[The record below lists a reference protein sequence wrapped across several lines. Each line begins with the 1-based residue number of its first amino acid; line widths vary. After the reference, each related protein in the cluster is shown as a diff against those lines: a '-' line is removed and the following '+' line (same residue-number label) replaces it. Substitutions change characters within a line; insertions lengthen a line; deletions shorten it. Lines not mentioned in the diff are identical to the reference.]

1 MRKFAKEIV
10 PELNGNE
17 IDFFGWVHEAR
28 LLGGISFLVLK
39 DRTGFIQ
46 VTALKKE
53 AKPELFRLFSELTK
67 ESFVSVKGKV
77 QANKQAPNGVEL
89 IPSSLEIISKASTP
103 LPLDTSGKIESD
115 LSVRLDNRY
124 LDIRNPKSIAVFQLR
139 AKIAR
144 YCSDYFEE
152 NNFINVQTPKLTEAG
167 LESGSE
173 MFTVKY
179 YDKTASLAQSPQ
191 LYKQMLIVAGF
202 EKVYEIAP
210 VFRAE
215 KSHTVRHLTEFTG
228 IDFEMANIKDFND
241 VMDEEEK
248 MVKFMLEKML
258 KHKDLYSQFNI
269 EAVIPKKIP
278 RIKMDEAKAIL
289 KKEFNKSLSKE
300 DDLDAEA
307 EKLLGDHAL
316 KEFGSEFV
324 FVTNYPWGKR
334 PFYHM
339 KDPQE
344 PETTL
349 SFDLLWK
356 GTEMTTGS
364 QREHRLEILLKQAKE
379 KGLQAKQGNPY
390 FDMFKYGPPPHG
402 GAGNGL
408 DRMIKQ
414 FLGIENI
421 RECIL
426 FPRDPERLTP

>member
-10 PELNGNE
+10 PELNGKE

-124 LDIRNPKSIAVFQLR
+124 LDIRNPKSIAIFQLR

-173 MFTVKY
+173 MFAVKY

-258 KHKDLYSQFNI
+258 KHKDLYGQFNI

-278 RIKMDEAKAIL
+278 RIKMGEAKTIL
-289 KKEFNKSLSKE
+289 KKEFNKSLGRE

-344 PETTL
+344 PDTTL

-379 KGLQAKQGNPY
+379 KGLQVKQGNPY
-390 FDMFKYGPPPHG
+390 FDMFKYGPPAHG

-408 DRMIKQ
+408 DRMTKQ

>member
-1 MRKFAKEIV
+1 MRKFAKEINA
-10 PELNGNE
+10 ELNGQE
-17 IDFFGWVHEAR
+17 IEFFGWVHETR
-28 LLGGISFLVLK
+28 LLGGIKFLVLK
-39 DRTGFIQ
+39 DRSGFIQ
-46 VTALKKE
+46 VTALKKTTS
-53 AKPELFRLFSELTK
+53 PEVFKSFDALTK
-67 ESFVSVKGKV
+67 ESFISVKAKV
-77 QANKQAPNGVEL
+77 QASKEAPNGVEL
-89 IPSSLEIISKASTP
+89 LPLSLEVISKAAVP

-115 LSVRLDNRY
+115 LSVRLDHRY
-124 LDIRNPKSIAVFQLR
+124 LDIRNPKSIAIFQLR
-139 AKIAR
+139 AKIAK

-152 NNFINVQTPKLTEAG
+152 NSFINVQTPKLTEAG

-173 MFTVKY
+173 MFAVKY

-228 IDFEMANIKDFND
+228 IDFEIANIKDFND
-241 VMDEEEK
+241 VMDEQEK
-248 MVKFMLEKML
+248 MVRFMLEKMQA
-258 KHKDLYSQFNI
+258 HKDLYGQFNV

-278 RIKMDEAKAIL
+278 RLKMSEAKKIL
-289 KKEFNKSLSKE
+289 KKEFNKSISEE

-307 EKLLGDHAL
+307 EKMLGDYAL
-316 KEFGSEFV
+316 KEFGSEFI

-339 KDPQE
+339 KDAQE

-356 GTEMTTGS
+356 GTEITTGS
-364 QREHRLEILLKQAKE
+364 QREHRYEVLLKQAKE

-390 FDMFKYGPPPHG
+390 FDMFRFGPPPHG

-408 DRMIKQ
+408 DRMTKQ
-414 FLGIENI
+414 FLGMENI

-426 FPRDPERLTP
+426 FPRDPERLSP